1 MQAIVGLSRGLSR
14 AFVNGVVSR
23 SQNSAEAS
31 SGTEAEQKLGEDR
44 IKLQLCFDFI
54 LLTLLH
60 DTDMSRE
67 VSPSSRN
74 LATKLIHQLSFSVS

>member
-31 SGTEAEQKLGEDR
+31 SGPEAEQKLGEDG
-44 IKLQLCFDFI
+44 
-54 LLTLLH
+54 
-60 DTDMSRE
+60 
-67 VSPSSRN
+67 
-74 LATKLIHQLSFSVS
+74 